1 MMNRKYKWMFMIIGV
16 SVFCIGAFSG
26 CGGKVQEKDNLPT
39 RSGLVSQENGITDQT
54 GEEDNGWENS
64 TCCYRE
70 DLSRW
75 DDDYESGDEEVIY
88 LAQYDKQGNKL
99 QEFSYAEFGMEDE
112 LYIEILAARDHE
124 LLFSY
129 ELDDDEWDIYSV
141 PLEHKDGKETVA
153 FDKISMVCK
162 GLPWG
167 VYLYGDD
174 DYLIFGNGKSI
185 LEVCRADKNYKK
197 IRADV
202 RDLTLFRQRADEENR
217 LIYFGGS
224 SKEGYQGLFAYAVG
238 GGTIRQ
244 VTSRD
249 CMNTLFAMGGGKLF
263 YTAVRSENGGL
274 CYDLFQYDNAV
285 GETTTLATE
294 SEIVGKMPAAPT
306 EGSDVVREIRYQDG
320 KIYMEVWAKQEKYVL
335 CCDAAS
341 RELTVEE
348 GIKCLVEH
356 TESKLDEPLYDADA
370 EYGNANGQN
379 IFISASM
386 PDGGIGLREYTL
398 QGEFVRNVYTHYC
411 GEIWNLLYA
420 NNEELIF
427 GVGGEDDEDIYS
439 VPLRKVDGNDFP
451 VMGEAKRICKV
462 SEYGACIRSGN
473 IYADADYLVYV
484 SNVHEA
490 AVYDRKAGK
499 HIDIKN
505 MPRTNFYFAAGSGK
519 ISQNRVGDC
528 FIYCTK
534 PYGKNED
541 KYAFSYWRP
550 GEDHL
555 TMIDKRCYTAASRAC
570 DTERNQ
576 VIYELDDGIWCY
588 NIKDGKRRKLL
599 DIKDVETFIRKHA
612 EKFFYAELFVDRDQL
627 YIVDTVSGCCG
638 SFDLEKGGEIRYE
651 EKFSE
656 MLKED
661 EGFYVETIEQTEGK
675 FLITLTPTD
684 EDSDLPCRYRYYEPQ
699 TAEGKTL
706 SPTDKEMLY
715 FKLH

>member
-1 MMNRKYKWMFMIIGV
+1 MAGVYAFCMGMFT
-16 SVFCIGAFSG
+16 G
-26 CGGKVQEKDNLPT
+26 CGSVQEKDELPAL
-39 RSGLVSQENGITDQT
+39 SGLVSEENGIA
-54 GEEDNGWENS
+54 GEAEEEDYDRAANS
-64 TCCYRE
+64 MCCYRE

-75 DDDYESGDEEVIY
+75 DDDYEGEDEEVTY

-99 QEFSYAEFGMEDE
+99 QEFSYSQFGMEDE

-129 ELDDDEWDIYSV
+129 EPNPTESDKRDIYSV
-141 PLEHKDGKETVA
+141 PLEHKDGKEIVA

-162 GLPWG
+162 GLPSDY
-167 VYLYGDD
+167 YLYGDD
-174 DYLIFGNGKSI
+174 DYLIFDNGNSI

-202 RDLTLFRQRADEENR
+202 KGITLFRQRADEENR

-224 SKEGYQGLFAYAVG
+224 SKEGYQGLFAYVVG
-238 GGTIRQ
+238 GETIRQ

-274 CYDLFQYDNAV
+274 CYDLFQYDNAT
-285 GETTTLATE
+285 GENTTLATE
-294 SEIVGKMPAAPT
+294 TEIVGKMPAAPT
-306 EGSDVVREIRYQDG
+306 EGSDVVREIRYRDG
-320 KIYMEVWAKQEKYVL
+320 KVYMEVWAKQEKYVL

-356 TESKLDEPLYDADA
+356 TESKLDEPLHDADA
-370 EYGNANGQN
+370 NYGNANDQN
-379 IFISASM
+379 IFISSSM
-386 PDGGIGLREYTL
+386 PDGGMGLREYTL

-427 GVGGEDDEDIYS
+427 GVGGEMDEDIYS

-451 VMGEAKRICKV
+451 VMGEAKKICKV
-462 SEYGACIRSGN
+462 SEYGGCIWYGN
-473 IYADADYLVYV
+473 MYADADYLVYV
-484 SNVHEA
+484 CNIHEA
-490 AVYDRKAGK
+490 SVFDRKAGK

-505 MPRTNFYFAAGSGK
+505 MPATNFYFATDSGK
-519 ISQNRVGDC
+519 VSQNRVGDC

-541 KYAFSYWRP
+541 KYAFSYWRL

-555 TMIDKRCYTAASRAC
+555 TIMDKRCYTAAPRAC
-570 DTERNQ
+570 DPERNQ
-576 VIYELDDGIWCY
+576 VLYGLDDGIWRY
-588 NIKDGKRRKLL
+588 DIKNGKRTKLL
-599 DIKDVETFIRKHA
+599 DEKDMEA
-612 EKFFYAELFVDRDQL
+612 FFKKYAKESVDGDLFVDRDRL
-627 YIVDTVSGCCG
+627 YIVNTWGEGCCG
-638 SFDLEKGGEIRYE
+638 SFDLENGGGIQYE

-661 EGFYVETIEQTEGK
+661 SEVYDSSIKQAEGK
-675 FLITLTPTD
+675 FLITMEPD
-684 EDSDLPCRYRYYEPQ
+684 DDSDLPCRYWYYDPQ
-699 TAEGKTL
+699 TAEGKKL

-715 FKLH
+715 FELY